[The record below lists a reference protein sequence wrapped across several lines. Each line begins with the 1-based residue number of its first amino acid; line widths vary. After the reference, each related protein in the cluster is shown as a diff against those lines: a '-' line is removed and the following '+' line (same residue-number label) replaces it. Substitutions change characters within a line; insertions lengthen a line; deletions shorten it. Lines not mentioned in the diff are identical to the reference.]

1 MIRVVNTEYID
12 LLRFKVDRTQRHAQ
26 VVNLAIAL
34 NKTYGMQIL
43 LLLTIYSLL
52 ILLSSHYVVVGIFA
66 FRGKTGLLVINT
78 VLHSFTLIYA
88 WIQVILIISNCEMCQ
103 RSVDAFYRELFRLMR
118 ESKTLCSNKKLCL
131 YVSMRK
137 TVNFT
142 ACGFFNLGY
151 PLITSIIA
159 AATTY
164 LVILVQF
171 SIPKT

>member
-1 MIRVVNTEYID
+1 MYVRPAISVKIVYLMFVQGLMVFITIFNMSFLVRECVNT
-12 LLRFKVDRTQRHAQ
+12 
-26 VVNLAIAL
+26 IA
-34 NKTYGMQIL
+34 K
-43 LLLTIYSLL
+43 
-52 ILLSSHYVVVGIFA
+52 
-66 FRGKTGLLVINT
+66 
-78 VLHSFTLIYA
+78 
-88 WIQVILIISNCEMCQ
+88 
-103 RSVDAFYRELFRLMR
+103 VDAFYRELFRLMR

-171 SIPKT
+171 SIPKP